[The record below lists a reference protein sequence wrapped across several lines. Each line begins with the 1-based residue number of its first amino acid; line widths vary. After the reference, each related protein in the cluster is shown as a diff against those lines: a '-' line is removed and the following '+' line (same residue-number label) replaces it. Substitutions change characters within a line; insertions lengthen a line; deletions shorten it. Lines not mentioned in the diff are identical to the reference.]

1 MAIQF
6 TPGAFRDIGDIEDY
20 LSDRSPEGLRN
31 VLASLKRTF
40 INIERNT
47 NYGRPT
53 PRVGVRIAVEPRY
66 RYVIPYYVQGEN
78 VWILRVYHSRR
89 VPLDPAAIELPE
101 SR

>member
-1 MAIQF
+1 VAIQF

-20 LSDRSPEGLRN
+20 LSDRSPDGLRN

-40 INIERNT
+40 LNIDRNA

-53 PRVGVRIAVEPRY
+53 QRTGVRIAIEPRY
-66 RYVIPYYVQGEN
+66 KYWIPYYVKGDT

-89 VPLDPAAIELPE
+89 VPLDLAAIEIPDP
-101 SR
+101 